1 MKVLVAV
8 KRVVDYNVKIHALP
22 DGSGL
27 DIDKK
32 PMVKRSMNPF
42 DEIAVEASVQLQE
55 AGKADEVV
63 AVTIGDAK
71 AVDTLRVALAM
82 GADRGIHVKTDAAL
96 EPLAVARILAAVIGK
111 ENPDVIA
118 FGKQAIDDDAAQ
130 TGAMTTALLDLPFG
144 PNADKIALEDGALVV
159 SSQTGDGTEVRALT
173 LPAAFAAD
181 LRLAE
186 PRYVTLP
193 SMMKARKKPVETI
206 EAASLG
212 TDTAPKLTVT
222 AYEAPA
228 ARKAGDTD
236 IVETSYG
243 YHIMYFSSTGEHA
256 YWYVRAEEDY
266 LNELSVSVLQEVAA
280 KFEVTESEQN
290 AAIVDVMQQN

>member
-8 KRVVDYNVKIHALP
+8 KRVVDYNVKVHALP

-42 DEIAVEASVQLQE
+42 DEIAVEASVQLKE

-82 GADRGIHVKTDAAL
+82 GADRGIHAL

-228 ARKAGDTD
+228 ARKAG
-236 IVETSYG
+236 VKV
-243 YHIMYFSSTGEHA
+243 SS
-256 YWYVRAEEDY
+256 VAELVDK
-266 LNELSVSVLQEVAA
+266 LRNEAKVL
-280 KFEVTESEQN
+280 
-290 AAIVDVMQQN
+290 

>member
-8 KRVVDYNVKIHALP
+8 KRVVDYNVKVHALP

-42 DEIAVEASVQLQE
+42 DEIAFEASVQLKE

-212 TDTAPKLTVT
+212 TDTAPKLAVT

-228 ARKAGDTD
+228 ARKAG
-236 IVETSYG
+236 VKV
-243 YHIMYFSSTGEHA
+243 SS
-256 YWYVRAEEDY
+256 VAELVDK
-266 LNELSVSVLQEVAA
+266 LRNEAKVL
-280 KFEVTESEQN
+280 
-290 AAIVDVMQQN
+290 

>member
-8 KRVVDYNVKIHALP
+8 KRVVDYNVKVHALP

-42 DEIAVEASVQLQE
+42 DEIAVEASVQLKE

-82 GADRGIHVKTDAAL
+82 GADRGIHVKTDEAL
-96 EPLAVARILAAVIGK
+96 GPLAVARILAAVIGK

-118 FGKQAIDDDAAQ
+118 FGKQAIDDDAEQ

-144 PNADKIALEDGALVV
+144 PNADKIAIEDGALVV

-193 SMMKARKKPVETI
+193 SMIDRK
-206 EAASLG
+206 
-212 TDTAPKLTVT
+212 
-222 AYEAPA
+222 
-228 ARKAGDTD
+228 
-236 IVETSYG
+236 
-243 YHIMYFSSTGEHA
+243 
-256 YWYVRAEEDY
+256 
-266 LNELSVSVLQEVAA
+266 SVV
-280 KFEVTESEQN
+280 
-290 AAIVDVMQQN
+290 

>member
-1 MKVLVAV
+1 MRL
-8 KRVVDYNVKIHALP
+8 
-22 DGSGL
+22 
-27 DIDKK
+27 
-32 PMVKRSMNPF
+32 
-42 DEIAVEASVQLQE
+42 
-55 AGKADEVV
+55 
-63 AVTIGDAK
+63 
-71 AVDTLRVALAM
+71 
-82 GADRGIHVKTDAAL
+82 
-96 EPLAVARILAAVIGK
+96 ARILAAVIGK

-228 ARKAGDTD
+228 ARKAG
-236 IVETSYG
+236 VKV
-243 YHIMYFSSTGEHA
+243 SS
-256 YWYVRAEEDY
+256 VAE
-266 LNELSVSVLQEVAA
+266 LVAKLRNEAKVL
-280 KFEVTESEQN
+280 
-290 AAIVDVMQQN
+290 

>member
-8 KRVVDYNVKIHALP
+8 KRVVDYNVKVHALP

-42 DEIAVEASVQLQE
+42 DEIAVEASVQLKE

-82 GADRGIHVKTDAAL
+82 GADRGIHVKTDEAL
-96 EPLAVARILAAVIGK
+96 GPLAVARILAAVIGK

-118 FGKQAIDDDAAQ
+118 FGKQAIDDDAEQ

-144 PNADKIALEDGALVV
+144 PNADKIAIEDGALVV

-181 LRLAE
+181 LRLA
-186 PRYVTLP
+186 RYVTLP

-212 TDTAPKLTVT
+212 TDTAPKLAVT

-228 ARKAGDTD
+228 ARKAG
-236 IVETSYG
+236 VKV
-243 YHIMYFSSTGEHA
+243 SS
-256 YWYVRAEEDY
+256 VAELVDK
-266 LNELSVSVLQEVAA
+266 LRNEAKVL
-280 KFEVTESEQN
+280 
-290 AAIVDVMQQN
+290 